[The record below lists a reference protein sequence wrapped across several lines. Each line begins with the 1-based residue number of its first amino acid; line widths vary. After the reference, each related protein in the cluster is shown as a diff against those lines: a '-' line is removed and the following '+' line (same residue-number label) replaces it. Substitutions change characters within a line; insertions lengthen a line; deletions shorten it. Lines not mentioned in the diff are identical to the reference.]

1 MVYAPHDCSRMLK
14 VFNFDTLPAP
24 WISGDSRPGLPSG
37 LLLCIG
43 FQLSFLISIFKNSIS
58 LDYIKG
64 QLCLEIDQGL
74 IIQGLFCELLK
85 VELE

>member
-1 MVYAPHDCSRMLK
+1 MDFREERVDLAFLQNCFS
-14 VFNFDTLPAP
+14 
-24 WISGDSRPGLPSG
+24 
-37 LLLCIG
+37 CIG
-43 FQLSFLISIFKNSIS
+43 FQLSFLISIFKNSIN

-85 VELE
+85 VELEWFLLESRKEH